1 MKRRSGFQCVGKKL
15 LRLYISIIASGAF
28 ESPEVARC
36 GFLSHAREHFLLA
49 LSKLIHVV
57 HEIDQQELLGERLR
71 KGWLHAKRELASAEL
86 EITVALVI
94 VHHGLV
100 IELRRANT
108 EAVVGIE

>member
-15 LRLYISIIASGAF
+15 LRLYISIIASGA
-28 ESPEVARC
+28 
-36 GFLSHAREHFLLA
+36 REHFLLA

-57 HEIDQQELLGERLR
+57 HEIDQQERLGERLR